1 MHIGTGRHSLIIV
14 AVLTSALAACSGG
27 GERPKSQ
34 VVARVNG
41 EEITVVQLNQVLSA
55 QGPRAGVDPN
65 DAARNALEDMINKTI
80 GVQAAI
86 RMKLDREPEVLQA
99 IESAKS
105 GVLLDAYLERALRKP
120 AFPTPSEVHA
130 YFALHPE
137 LFANRRIYVFNQLT
151 AFAGRKSAAS
161 LNRKVTAVGNL
172 NEFVSWLREN
182 GVEYNLVSDV
192 RPSEQL
198 PPGMLAQLQKLKAGD
213 LGYLAA
219 SDGVVVIELA
229 QVFDKP
235 LSEQQAQQVIERHL
249 ANEMQVAEARRVLQQ
264 LRAQS
269 KVEYLG
275 KFEAEANPQ
284 NATPPQA
291 ETPPP
296 PALQQSPL
304 PRSDGR
310 HIEISLHGPGSLRQT
325 DTGGHLGAR

>member
-14 AVLTSALAACSGG
+14 AVLTGALAACGGSG
-27 GERPKSQ
+27 EKSKTQ

-41 EEITVVQLNQVLSA
+41 EEITVIQLNQVLGA
-55 QGPRAGVDPN
+55 LGPHAGANSD
-65 DAARNALEDMINKTI
+65 DAGRNALEDMINKTI

-86 RMKLDREPEVLQA
+86 RMKLDREPEILQA
-99 IESAKS
+99 IESAKRS
-105 GVLLDAYLERALRKP
+105 VLLDAYLERALRKP

-130 YFALHPE
+130 YFSQHPE

-161 LNRKVTAVGNL
+161 LNRKVTAVSNL
-172 NEFVSWLREN
+172 NEFVSWLRDN
-182 GVEYNLVSDV
+182 GVEYSLVSDV

-235 LSEQQAQQVIERHL
+235 LSEQQAQQLIERHL

-284 NATPPQA
+284 HATPPQA
-291 ETPPP
+291 EMPPP
-296 PALQQSPL
+296 TPQQSPL

-310 HIEISLHGPGSLRQT
+310 HIEISLHGSGSLRQT